1 MDAPTALATALQNPT
16 GPALLVAAGLLV
28 RVTLAFETCAHG
40 LLPTVDLKTRLAL
53 GLIVTLAALPTAL
66 VASPLA
72 SAGIGLTLALG
83 VIAGE
88 ACLGLCLGLAVAAA
102 VSAVAWAGDLLGS
115 IAGLAWE
122 DGEEDGAAGS
132 PAGIA
137 RLARWLAV
145 GGFLAAG
152 GLDVV
157 LVSLTD
163 SVRSMPIGF
172 LAGSAMPWPAIEAWA
187 LRMPALAFGLAVS
200 LAVPTVAA
208 VLVFQL
214 AAAIA
219 LRTASC
225 DPGPGFL
232 HAATALVVLA
242 MILVNAGAWSLSA
255 GPRLLPSLAASLAPP
270 AHAPS
275 PAVPPTGSGGRP

>member
-1 MDAPTALATALQNPT
+1 MDAPTALATALQNPA
-16 GPALLVAAGLLV
+16 GPALLAAAGLLA

-40 LLPTVDLKTRLAL
+40 LLPTVEFKTRLAL
-53 GLIVTLAALPTAL
+53 SLIVTLAALPTAL

-72 SAGIGLTLALG
+72 SAGIGLTSALG

-122 DGEEDGAAGS
+122 DGDEDGAAGS
-132 PAGIA
+132 PAGVA

-145 GGFLAAG
+145 GGFFAAG
-152 GLDVV
+152 GLEIVV
-157 LVSLTD
+157 LSLTD
-163 SVRSMPIGF
+163 GVRSMPIGF
-172 LAGSAMPWPAIEAWA
+172 LAGSAISWPAIEAWA

-242 MILVNAGAWSLSA
+242 MILVNAGAWSRAA
-255 GPRLLPSLAASLAPP
+255 GPRLLPSLAAALSPP
-270 AHAPS
+270 AHAPVL
-275 PAVPPTGSGGRP
+275 PVPPSGSGGRR

>member
-1 MDAPTALATALQNPT
+1 MDAPTALATALEHPA
-16 GPALLVAAGLLV
+16 GPALLAAAGLLA
-28 RVTLAFETCAHG
+28 RVTRAFESCAHG
-40 LLPTVDLKTRLAL
+40 LLPTVEFKTRLAL
-53 GLIVTLAALPTAL
+53 SLIVTLAALPTAL

-72 SAGIGLTLALG
+72 SAGIGLTSALG

-132 PAGIA
+132 PAGVA

-152 GLDVV
+152 GLEVVV
-157 LVSLTD
+157 LSLTD
-163 SVRSMPIGF
+163 GVRSMPIGS
-172 LAGSAMPWPAIEAWA
+172 LAGSAISWPAIEAWA

-242 MILVNAGAWSLSA
+242 MILVNAGAWSRAA
-255 GPRLLPSLAASLAPP
+255 GPRLLPSLAASLSPP
-270 AHAPS
+270 AHAPAL
-275 PAVPPTGSGGRP
+275 PVPPSGSGGRR